1 MSQEPVSTRVPSDDK
16 RRLEQ
21 YCSNRD
27 VSKSE
32 ALRRSIRKLT
42 DDSNHSKQDNQRT
55 DDPIWRATILAGLFY
70 AGLSSAGLIPDLI
83 IPVLGAVI
91 LIIGG
96 YSLIR

>member
-16 RRLEQ
+16 QALEQ

-32 ALRRSIRKLT
+32 ALRRSIRQLT
-42 DDSNHSKQDNQRT
+42 NDSDDSKQDNQPA
-55 DDPIWRATILAGLFY
+55 DDPIWRVTILAGLFY

-91 LIIGG
+91 LVIGS
-96 YSLIR
+96 YSLVR